1 MILYRPLYISGWDEE
16 DFALV
21 MFYDED
27 KSKIWKEKIGMRD
40 YIGLHC
46 MYYEIKE
53 LGELSE
59 YP

>member
-1 MILYRPLYISGWDEE
+1 MILYRPLYISGWDET
-16 DFALV
+16 DQAIV

-27 KSKIWKEKIGMRD
+27 KSRIWKETVSMRN
-40 YIGLHC
+40 YIYLHC